1 MRERRRAGLML
12 LLLPLALGASV
23 AAASA
28 AGTPPLELERELYRE
43 LHKMPPAAVF
53 PSAETQACYGR
64 LGQVAHFTPV
74 PIRVEPS
81 QCARF
86 DMVRLDRV
94 VMPDQTF
101 VAVTPPP
108 QLQCSMAEA
117 LAEWVRT
124 DVGPVAGA
132 LGAPLATVTDLDSY
146 ECRGRNNI
154 LGAKLSEHGKG
165 NAIDI
170 GAIKLKN
177 GATFTL
183 TDPQVSKPLREQMRT
198 LACARFTTVLGPG
211 SDGYH
216 EEHIHLDL
224 AERSRGYRICQWNVI
239 DREVIAAAVPL
250 PRPRPINLT
259 SDQTRSRERGTPI
272 KNGAGP

>member
-1 MRERRRAGLML
+1 M
-12 LLLPLALGASV
+12 LPLALGVSV
-23 AAASA
+23 AAAAA
-28 AGTPPLELERELYRE
+28 AGTSDLELQRELYRE
-43 LHKMPPAAVF
+43 LHKMPPAAAF
-53 PSAETQACYGR
+53 PSAETQACYDR
-64 LGQVAHFTPV
+64 LGKVARFTPV
-74 PIRVEPS
+74 PIRVEPA

-86 DMVRLDRV
+86 DMVQLDRI

-101 VAVTPPP
+101 VAVAPPP

-117 LAEWVRT
+117 LAEWLRT
-124 DVGPVAGA
+124 DVGPVAA
-132 LGAPLATVTDLDSY
+132 TLGGPLATVTELASY

-183 TDPQVSKPLREQMRT
+183 TDPQVSKLFREQMRT

-224 AERSRGYRICQWNVI
+224 AERSHGYRICQWNII
-239 DREVIAAAVPL
+239 DHDTMAAAVPL
-250 PRPRPINLT
+250 PRPRPMNLT
-259 SDQTRSRERGTPI
+259 SVQARSRDRGTAI

>member
-1 MRERRRAGLML
+1 MRERRPAGLMP
-12 LLLPLALGASV
+12 LLLPLALGVGV

-28 AGTPPLELERELYRE
+28 AGTPGLELQRELYRE

-53 PSAETQACYGR
+53 PSAETRACYER
-64 LGQVAHFTPV
+64 LGKIANFVPV
-74 PIRVEPS
+74 PIRVEPA

-86 DMVRLDRV
+86 DMVRLDRIT
-94 VMPDQTF
+94 MPDQTSVT
-101 VAVTPPP
+101 VAPAP
-108 QLQCSMAEA
+108 QLQCNMAEA
-117 LAEWVRT
+117 LAEWVRA
-124 DVGPVAGA
+124 DVGPVAA
-132 LGAPLATVTDLDSY
+132 TLGAPLTTITGYDSY

-154 LGAKLSEHGKG
+154 AGAKLSEHGRG

-183 TDPQVSKPLREQMRT
+183 TDPQVSRPFREQMRT

-224 AERSRGYRICQWNVI
+224 AERSHGYRICQWNII
-239 DREVIAAAVPL
+239 DLEAVAAAVPL

-259 SDQTRSRERGTPI
+259 SDEPGRRQPR
-272 KNGAGP
+272 K

>member
-1 MRERRRAGLML
+1 MSQRRRAGLML
-12 LLLPLALGASV
+12 LLLPLVLGAGV
-23 AAASA
+23 AEAFA
-28 AGTPPLELERELYRE
+28 AGTPELELQRELYRE

-53 PSAETQACYGR
+53 PSAETQACYDR
-64 LGQVAHFTPV
+64 LGKVAHFIPV

-108 QLQCSMAEA
+108 QLQCNMAEA

-124 DVGPVAGA
+124 DAGPAA
-132 LGAPLATVTDLDSY
+132 ATLGAPLATVTDLDSY

-154 LGAKLSEHGKG
+154 MGAKLSEHGRG

-183 TDPQVSKPLREQMRT
+183 TDPQVSRPFREQMRT

-224 AERSRGYRICQWNVI
+224 APRSNGYRICQWNVI
-239 DREVIAAAVPL
+239 DVEVIAAAVPL
-250 PRPRPINLT
+250 PRPRPMNLT
-259 SDQTRSRERGTPI
+259 SDDPGPRQSR
-272 KNGAGP
+272 K

>member
-1 MRERRRAGLML
+1 MRPRRQAGLMPL
-12 LLLPLALGASV
+12 LLIALGAGI
-23 AAASA
+23 AAAVA
-28 AGTPPLELERELYRE
+28 AGTPDLELQRELYRE

-53 PSAETQACYGR
+53 PSPETQACYDR
-64 LGQVAHFTPV
+64 LGKIARFAPV
-74 PIRVEPS
+74 PIRVEPA

-86 DMVRLDRV
+86 DMVRLDSV
-94 VMPDQTF
+94 MMPDRTS
-101 VAVTPPP
+101 VAVTPAP

-117 LAEWVRT
+117 LVEWVRA
-124 DVGPVAGA
+124 DVGPVAA
-132 LGAPLATVTDLDSY
+132 TLGAPLASVIDLDSY

-154 LGAKLSEHGKG
+154 AGAKLSEHGKG

-183 TDPQVSKPLREQMRT
+183 TDPQVSKPFREQMRT

-224 AERSRGYRICQWNVI
+224 AERSHGYRICQWNII
-239 DREVIAAAVPL
+239 DLEAIAAAVPL

-259 SDQTRSRERGTPI
+259 SGEPARGQPR
-272 KNGAGP
+272 K

>member
-1 MRERRRAGLML
+1 MVDRRTGLMP
-12 LLLPLALGASV
+12 LLLPFALGASV
-23 AAASA
+23 AMASA
-28 AGTPPLELERELYRE
+28 AGIPELELQRELYRE

-53 PSAETQACYGR
+53 PSAETRACYDR
-64 LGQVAHFTPV
+64 LGKIANFVPV
-74 PIRVEPS
+74 PIRVEPA

-94 VMPDQTF
+94 LMPDQTS
-101 VAVTPPP
+101 VAVIPAP
-108 QLQCSMAEA
+108 QLQCNMAEA
-117 LAEWVRT
+117 LVEWIR
-124 DVGPVAGA
+124 DDAGPAA
-132 LGAPLATVTDLDSY
+132 ATLGAPLAAISGYDSY

-154 LGAKLSEHGKG
+154 AGAKLSEHGKG

-170 GAIKLKN
+170 GAVKLKN

-183 TDPQVSKPLREQMRT
+183 TDPQVSKPFREQMRT

-224 AERSRGYRICQWNVI
+224 AERSHGYRICQWNVI
-239 DREVIAAAVPL
+239 DLEAIAAAVPL

-259 SDQTRSRERGTPI
+259 SDEPERRQPR
-272 KNGAGP
+272 K

>member
-1 MRERRRAGLML
+1 MP
-12 LLLPLALGASV
+12 LLLPLALGAGL

-28 AGTPPLELERELYRE
+28 AGTPDLELQHELYRE
-43 LHKMPPAAVF
+43 LHKMPPAAIF
-53 PSAETQACYGR
+53 PSAETKACYDR
-64 LGQVAHFTPV
+64 LGKIANFVPV
-74 PIRVEPS
+74 PIRVEPA

-94 VMPDQTF
+94 TMPDKTSVT
-101 VAVTPPP
+101 VAPAP
-108 QLQCSMAEA
+108 QLQCNMAEA
-117 LAEWVRT
+117 LAEWVRA
-124 DVGPVAGA
+124 DVGPAA
-132 LGAPLATVTDLDSY
+132 ATLGAPLTTIAGYDSY

-154 LGAKLSEHGKG
+154 VGAKLSEHGKG

-170 GAIKLKN
+170 GAVKLKN

-183 TDPQVSKPLREQMRT
+183 TDPQVSKAFREQMRT

-224 AERSRGYRICQWNVI
+224 AERSHGYRICQWNVI
-239 DREVIAAAVPL
+239 DLEAVAAAVPL

-259 SDQTRSRERGTPI
+259 SDETGRS
-272 KNGAGP
+272 KSHK

>member
-1 MRERRRAGLML
+1 MS

-23 AAASA
+23 TAASA
-28 AGTPPLELERELYRE
+28 ASTPALEMQRELYRE

-53 PSAETQACYGR
+53 PSAETQACYDR
-64 LGQVAHFTPV
+64 LGEIANFVPV
-74 PIRVEPS
+74 PIRVEPA

-86 DMVRLDRV
+86 DMVRIDRIR
-94 VMPDQTF
+94 MPDQTS
-101 VAVTPPP
+101 VAVTPAP
-108 QLQCSMAEA
+108 QLQCGMAEA

-124 DVGPVAGA
+124 DAGPAA
-132 LGAPLATVTDLDSY
+132 ATLGAPLATVTDLDSY

-154 LGAKLSEHGKG
+154 AGAKLSEHGKG

-170 GAIKLKN
+170 GAVKLKN

-183 TDPQVSKPLREQMRT
+183 TDPQVSKPFREQMRT

-224 AERSRGYRICQWNVI
+224 AVRSNGYRICQWNVI
-239 DREVIAAAVPL
+239 DPEALAASVPL
-250 PRPRPINLT
+250 PRPRPMNLT
-259 SDQTRSRERGTPI
+259 SDESGRRQSH
-272 KNGAGP
+272 K

>member
-1 MRERRRAGLML
+1 MRQCRPAGLTL
-12 LLLPLALGASV
+12 LLLPLALGAGV

-28 AGTPPLELERELYRE
+28 ASTTPLELERELYRE

-53 PSAETQACYGR
+53 PSAETRACYDR
-64 LGQVAHFTPV
+64 LGKVARFTPV
-74 PIRVEPS
+74 PIRVEPT

-86 DMVRLDRV
+86 DMVRLDSIT
-94 VMPDQTF
+94 MPDQTF

-108 QLQCSMAEA
+108 QLQCSMAEV
-117 LAEWVRT
+117 LAEWIRA
-124 DVGPVAGA
+124 DVGPAA
-132 LGAPLATVTDLDSY
+132 ATLGAPLATITGYDSY

-183 TDPQVSKPLREQMRT
+183 TDPQVSKPFREQMRT

-216 EEHIHLDL
+216 EEHVHLDL
-224 AERSRGYRICQWNVI
+224 AERSHGYRICQWNVI
-239 DREVIAAAVPL
+239 DLEVIAAAVPL

-259 SDQTRSRERGTPI
+259 SEQTRPGARATPI

>member
-1 MRERRRAGLML
+1 MGLRRRTGLMP
-12 LLLPLALGASV
+12 LLLPLALGASL

-28 AGTPPLELERELYRE
+28 AGTPELELQRELYRE

-53 PSAETQACYGR
+53 PSAETQACYDR
-64 LGQVAHFTPV
+64 LGKIANFAPV
-74 PIRVEPS
+74 PIRVEPA

-94 VMPDQTF
+94 MMPDQTF
-101 VAVTPPP
+101 VAVTPAP
-108 QLQCSMAEA
+108 QLQCTMAEA
-117 LAEWVRT
+117 LVEWIRM
-124 DVGPVAGA
+124 DVGPAA
-132 LGAPLATVTDLDSY
+132 ATLGAPLAAVAGFDSY

-154 LGAKLSEHGKG
+154 AGAKLSEHGKG

-170 GAIKLKN
+170 GAINLNN

-183 TDPQVSKPLREQMRT
+183 TDPQVSKPFRDQMRT

-216 EEHIHLDL
+216 EEHVHLDL
-224 AERSRGYRICQWNVI
+224 AERSHGYRICQWNVI
-239 DREVIAAAVPL
+239 DLEVIAAAVPL

-259 SDQTRSRERGTPI
+259 SDQTWSGARGTPI

>member
-1 MRERRRAGLML
+1 MPL
-12 LLLPLALGASV
+12 LLLIALGASV
-23 AAASA
+23 AAATA
-28 AGTPPLELERELYRE
+28 AGTPELELQRELYRE
-43 LHKMPPAAVF
+43 LHKMPPAAIF
-53 PSAETQACYGR
+53 PSAETQACYDR
-64 LGQVAHFTPV
+64 LGRIAQFTPV

-94 VMPDQTF
+94 AMPDQTF
-101 VAVTPPP
+101 VAVMPPP
-108 QLQCSMAEA
+108 QLQCDMAEA
-117 LAEWVRT
+117 LAEWVRA
-124 DVGPVAGA
+124 DVGPVAA
-132 LGAPLATVTDLDSY
+132 TLGAPLATVIDLDSY

-154 LGAKLSEHGKG
+154 AGAKLSEHGKG

-177 GATFTL
+177 GATFAL
-183 TDPQVSKPLREQMRT
+183 ADPQVSRPFREQMRT

-239 DREVIAAAVPL
+239 DLEAIAASVPL
-250 PRPRPINLT
+250 PRPRPVDLT
-259 SDQTRSRERGTPI
+259 SDRTQSR
-272 KNGAGP
+272 

>member
-1 MRERRRAGLML
+1 MPLS
-12 LLLPLALGASV
+12 LPLALGASV
-23 AAASA
+23 AAAFA
-28 AGTPPLELERELYRE
+28 AATPSSELQRELYRE

-53 PSAETQACYGR
+53 PSAETQACYDR
-64 LGQVAHFTPV
+64 LGKVARFTPI

-86 DMVRLDRV
+86 DMVRLNRV

-108 QLQCSMAEA
+108 QLQCNMAEA
-117 LAEWVRT
+117 LVEWIRG
-124 DVGPVAGA
+124 DVGPAA
-132 LGAPLATVTDLDSY
+132 ATLGAPLTTITGYDSY
-146 ECRGRNNI
+146 ECRGRNNVA
-154 LGAKLSEHGKG
+154 GAKLSEHGKG

-183 TDPQVSKPLREQMRT
+183 TDPQVSKAFREQMRT
-198 LACARFTTVLGPG
+198 FACARFTTVLGPG

-216 EEHIHLDL
+216 EEHIHVDL
-224 AERSRGYRICQWNVI
+224 AARSNGYRICQWNVI
-239 DREVIAAAVPL
+239 DLEAIAAAVPL

-259 SDQTRSRERGTPI
+259 SDQTQTRAGERVTSQRGRP
-272 KNGAGP
+272 

>member
-1 MRERRRAGLML
+1 MP
-12 LLLPLALGASV
+12 LLLPLAFGVGV

-28 AGTPPLELERELYRE
+28 AGTPSLELERELYRE

-53 PSAETQACYGR
+53 PSAEIQACYDR
-64 LGQVAHFTPV
+64 LGKIANFAPV

-94 VMPDQTF
+94 TMPDRTF
-101 VAVTPPP
+101 VAITPPP
-108 QLQCSMAEA
+108 QLQCGMAEA
-117 LAEWVRT
+117 LAEWVRA
-124 DVGPVAGA
+124 DVGPAA
-132 LGAPLATVTDLDSY
+132 ATLGAPLASVTDLDSY

-154 LGAKLSEHGKG
+154 AGAQLSEHGKG

-170 GAIKLKN
+170 GAVKLKN

-183 TDPQVSKPLREQMRT
+183 TDPQVSKPFREQMRT

-224 AERSRGYRICQWNVI
+224 AQRSHGYRICQWNVI
-239 DREVIAAAVPL
+239 DLEAIAEAVPL
-250 PRPRPINLT
+250 PRPRPMNLT
-259 SDQTRSRERGTPI
+259 SDE
-272 KNGAGP
+272 AGPRQSRK